1 MTGDL
6 RHFHASHAAMNGAPV
21 PVASRLRGHSD
32 VRTTLRHASLG
43 DHEIEADGERIGQSI
58 AAIMK
63 V

>member
-1 MTGDL
+1 
-6 RHFHASHAAMNGAPV
+6 MNGVPV

-32 VRTTLRHASLG
+32 VCTTLRHANLG
-43 DHEIEADGERIGQSI
+43 DHEIEAEGERIGQSI